1 MYLIV
6 KCEELG
12 DQWECDADRCPLC
25 LVEDCSKYGVG
36 YEVYKVLKD
45 GTFQKVKNYDEATE
59 EGMAVYFWQDGKE
72 EEDEPTIREKWKNM
86 ERDTMTK
93 SKIQTLKNKCGFHDT
108 VKEILCNIQCSGSHG
123 ESINDKWYV
132 IGEYRDNIYNKGY

>member
-6 KCEELG
+6 KCEELS
-12 DQWECDADRCPLC
+12 DQWECDTDRCPLC
-25 LVEDCSKYGVG
+25 LVEDCSKYGMG

-45 GTFQKVKNYDEATE
+45 GTFQKVKNYDEAIE
-59 EGMAVYFWQDGKE
+59 EGMAVYFWQDRK
-72 EEDEPTIREKWKNM
+72 EEDEPTIREKWENM

-93 SKIQTLKNKCGFHDT
+93 SKIQTLKNKYGFHDT
-108 VKEILCNIQCSGSHG
+108 VKEILCNIRCSGSHG